1 MAPTFPAGLDLVLI
15 PNTAD
20 VITNGDQY
28 IARSLLPSFQSAA
41 AEFRAE
47 AGRPVYVAEA
57 YRSDAEQRRIFLERY
72 YPVGGRTSVFFEGRY
87 WAKRTGFATAAVPGS
102 IYARHRLGEALDL
115 WSGIDTS
122 FLSPNHLIW
131 VRVAQK
137 HGWDNT
143 GRGFGEPWH
152 QQGTPGTSPA
162 APAPTP
168 IPKSEEDELNA
179 EEKTMLETIAAD
191 AKAAREHADKTKQA
205 VARLEA
211 ETIGTGK
218 YTIVNNLE
226 TIKKSQAR
234 VEVLAN
240 TISKGVG
247 KLFAHFKIKA

>member
-1 MAPTFPAGLDLVLI
+1 MEVNGRTLVPI

-20 VITNGDQY
+20 VITNGTQY
-28 IARSLLPSFQSAA
+28 IAADLLPGFQAAA

-47 AGRPVYVAEA
+47 AGRPVYVAEG
-57 YRSDAEQRRIFLERY
+57 YRSDAEQRRIFMERY
-72 YPVGGRTSVFFEGRY
+72 YPVSGRTSVFYEGRY
-87 WAKRTGFATAAVPGS
+87 WAKRTGVATAAVPGS

-131 VRVAQK
+131 VRVAKK

-152 QQGTPGTSPA
+152 QQGTPVTSPA

-168 IPKSEEDELNA
+168 IPESQEDDDMTEDDRKILKQA
-179 EEKTMLETIAAD
+179 AAD
-191 AKAAREHADKTKQA
+191 AKAARDHADKAKQA

-211 ETIGTGK
+211 ATIGTGK

-226 TIKKSQAR
+226 TIKNSQAR

-240 TISKGVG
+240 TISNGVG
-247 KLFAHFKIKA
+247 KLIAKLKP

>member
-1 MAPTFPAGLDLVLI
+1 MSDAPDLVLI

-20 VITNGDQY
+20 VITNGPQY
-28 IARSLLPSFQSAA
+28 IARSLLAPFQAAA

-57 YRSDAEQRRIFLERY
+57 YRSDTEQRRIFLERY
-72 YPVGGRTSVFFEGRY
+72 YRVDYPTSVLYEGSY
-87 WAKRTGFATAAVPGS
+87 WVKRTGVATAAVPGS

-131 VRVAQK
+131 VRVAKK

-152 QQGTPGTSPA
+152 QQGTPVTSPA
-162 APAPTP
+162 PAP
-168 IPKSEEDELNA
+168 IPESQEDDDMTEDDRKILKQA
-179 EEKTMLETIAAD
+179 AAD
-191 AKAAREHADKTKQA
+191 AKAARDHADTAKQA

-211 ETIGTGK
+211 ATIGTGK

-240 TISKGVG
+240 TISNGVG
-247 KLFAHFKIKA
+247 KRIAKLKA